1 MISSCPPGWAVTCSS
16 RTPAVHAVSIA
27 RCSEPRNAVRA
38 ACPFGLE
45 FKKKRPRRATVRSSR
60 QRAAGLSAPVPGHG
74 GHSYIHE
81 DGAVRARSQIGR
93 ALAAL
98 PES

>member
-1 MISSCPPGWAVTCSS
+1 MIHKTNA
-16 RTPAVHAVSIA
+16 A
-27 RCSEPRNAVRA
+27 RFLDN
-38 ACPFGLE
+38 
-45 FKKKRPRRATVRSSR
+45 KK
-60 QRAAGLSAPVPGHG
+60 RAAGLSAPVPGHG

-98 PES
+98 PESCDGVDRHPSRFINGHALVGGILRFRLPYG